1 MPLTCKNKILKTDQN
16 GFTLIELII
25 GSLVSLL
32 LLGVVAG
39 VFQSQTG
46 IFTRELNQGAME
58 ANGRSVVDFLSR
70 GVQNAGYNIN
80 RGTRFL
86 AASDHFISQA
96 FDENDD
102 GVIQNDEI
110 FTYAV
115 SNTTGASN
123 ANFTIS
129 PFFDFNDN
137 GRVEQDETRDYLIE
151 LTLQNPP
158 FNLYLFTPNQADN
171 SSLRNTAAR
180 NIDNLVIRYYDKNN
194 NALPVGVLTDNGEV
208 DGKPIPP
215 YTLSRTELNQV
226 RKVEFEVMV
235 RSKDEDA
242 NENKIKNNGVYLAG
256 SVAVGG
262 ETGSYN
268 DRFHRIT
275 LNAVSSPRN
284 LTTAGFGKVS
294 LSASPATI
302 ICPASETTVT
312 ADVVDPEG
320 ESIPDGFL
328 VRFNSSDGVINPETA
343 NINGGEV
350 PVTLTYDWSS
360 ASATATVSAS
370 TEVNID
376 GKLISVFNA
385 IPVTFDGTFLDDF
398 DIGPKSSWSDVES
411 TPLNSRLWEVENGKY
426 RLKSSGESQINLNGC
441 TQLKGYEIVINVQK
455 TNNHNTGDFF
465 SLIARSQPDPSNLP
479 EESLGYYAAE
489 VVCDA
494 CEGAEPT
501 GHKYLFRLVERNR
514 QDQLVGTPLASI
526 DLKSAEIPFTTGVN
540 HSLKVI
546 VLGDTLLAKFW
557 KSSEPEPADDA
568 TEELGESG
576 GGLEE
581 VNGVVI
587 TFSGVE
593 FTQGNFGLSTN
604 TNINNFDNLVLSRV
618 ESN

>member
-129 PFFDFNDN
+129 PFFDFNDD

-194 NALPVGVLTDNGEV
+194 NALPVGVPTDNSEV

-312 ADVVDPEG
+312 ADVVDSEG
-320 ESIPDGFL
+320 VSIPDGFL

-441 TQLKGYEIVINVQK
+441 TQLKNYEIVVNVQK
-455 TNNHNTGDFF
+455 TDNHNTDDFF
-465 SLIARSQPDPSNLP
+465 SLIARSQNTDLP
-479 EESLGYYAAE
+479 GESLGYYSAE
-489 VVCDA
+489 IICFA
-494 CEGAEPT
+494 CEGTDST
-501 GHKYLFRLVERNR
+501 GHKYFSRLVERNS
-514 QDQLVGTPLASI
+514 QNQLINILNSI
-526 DLKSAEIPFTTGVN
+526 N
-540 HSLKVI
+540 
-546 VLGDTLLAKFW
+546 
-557 KSSEPEPADDA
+557 
-568 TEELGESG
+568 
-576 GGLEE
+576 
-581 VNGVVI
+581 
-587 TFSGVE
+587 
-593 FTQGNFGLSTN
+593 
-604 TNINNFDNLVLSRV
+604 
-618 ESN
+618 

>member
-1 MPLTCKNKILKTDQN
+1 MQLTYKKMILKTDQN

-158 FNLYLFTPNQADN
+158 FNLYLFTPNQANN

-294 LSASPATI
+294 LSASPDTI
-302 ICPASETTVT
+302 TCPISETIVT
-312 ADVVDPEG
+312 ADVVDSEG
-320 ESIPDGFL
+320 VSIPDGFL
-328 VRFNSSDGVINPETA
+328 VRFNSSDGVINPEIA

-350 PVTLTYDWSS
+350 FVTLTYDWSS
-360 ASATATVSAS
+360 TSATATVSAS

-385 IPVTFDGTFLDDF
+385 IPVTFDGTFLDNF
-398 DIGPKSSWSDVES
+398 DIGPKPSWSDVES
-411 TPLNSRLWEVENGKY
+411 NFLNSRLWEVENGKY

-441 TQLKGYEIVINVQK
+441 TQLKNYEIVVNVQK
-455 TNNHNTGDFF
+455 TDNHNTDDFF
-465 SLIARSQPDPSNLP
+465 SLIARSQNTNLP
-479 EESLGYYAAE
+479 GESLGYYSAE
-489 VVCDA
+489 VVCFA
-494 CEGAEPT
+494 CEGTDST
-501 GHKYLFRLVERNR
+501 GHRYLFRLVERNS
-514 QDQLVGTPLASI
+514 QNQLTNILNSI
-526 DLKSAEIPFTTGVN
+526 NLEPAEFPFTTGEDY
-540 HSLKVI
+540 SLKVS
-546 VLGDTLLAKFW
+546 VLGDKLLAKFW

-568 TEELGESG
+568 VEELEESG
-576 GGLEE
+576 DAFAEE
-581 VNGVVI
+581 ANGRTI
-587 TFSGVE
+587 TFIGIE
-593 FTQGNFGLSTN
+593 FFQGNFGISTN
-604 TNINNFDNLVLSRV
+604 TNINNFDNVKLK
-618 ESN
+618 

>member
-46 IFTRELNQGAME
+46 IFTRELNQGTME

-70 GVQNAGYNIN
+70 GVQNAGYNIT

-86 AASDHFISQA
+86 AASDHFISQV

-194 NALPVGVLTDNGEV
+194 NALPVGVPTDNGEV

-294 LSASPATI
+294 LSASPDTI
-302 ICPASETTVT
+302 TCPASETTVT
-312 ADVVDPEG
+312 ADVVDAEG
-320 ESIPDGFL
+320 LSIPDGFL
-328 VRFNSSDGVINPETA
+328 VRFNSSDGVINPEIA

-398 DIGPKSSWSDVES
+398 DIGPKSSWSDVIS
-411 TPLNSRLWEVENGKY
+411 TPLSDRLWEVENGKY

-441 TQLKGYEIVINVQK
+441 TQLKNYEIVVNVQK
-455 TNNHNTGDFF
+455 TDNHNTDDFF
-465 SLIARSQPDPSNLP
+465 SLIARSQNTDLP
-479 EESLGYYAAE
+479 GESLGYYSAE
-489 VVCDA
+489 VVCFA
-494 CEGAEPT
+494 CEGTDST
-501 GHKYLFRLVERNR
+501 GHRYLFRLVERNS
-514 QDQLVGTPLASI
+514 QNQLTNILANSI
-526 DLKSAEIPFTTGVN
+526 NLEPAEFPFTTGVDY
-540 HSLKVI
+540 SLKVS

-568 TEELGESG
+568 VEELEESG
-576 GGLEE
+576 DAFEE
-581 VNGVVI
+581 EANGRTI
-587 TFSGVE
+587 TFSGIE

-604 TNINNFDNLVLSRV
+604 TNINNF
-618 ESN
+618 

>member
-1 MPLTCKNKILKTDQN
+1 
-16 GFTLIELII
+16 
-25 GSLVSLL
+25 
-32 LLGVVAG
+32 
-39 VFQSQTG
+39 
-46 IFTRELNQGAME
+46 ME

-86 AASDHFISQA
+86 AASDHFISQV

-102 GVIQNDEI
+102 NVIQNDEI

-129 PFFDFNDN
+129 PFFDFNDD
-137 GRVEQDETRDYLIE
+137 GRVDQDETRDYLIE

-158 FNLYLFTPNQADN
+158 FNLYLFTPNQANN

-215 YTLSRTELNQV
+215 YTLSRTELNEV

-294 LSASPATI
+294 LSASPDTI
-302 ICPASETTVT
+302 TCPASETTVT
-312 ADVVDPEG
+312 ADVVDSEG
-320 ESIPDGFL
+320 VSIPDGFL
-328 VRFNSSDGVINPETA
+328 VRFNSSDGVINPEIA

-350 PVTLTYDWSS
+350 PVALTYDWSS

-398 DIGPKSSWSDVES
+398 DIGPKPSWSDVES
-411 TPLNSRLWEVENGKY
+411 TPLSEGFQLSDRLWEVENGKY

-441 TQLKGYEIVINVQK
+441 TQLKNYEIVVNVQK
-455 TNNHNTGDFF
+455 TDNHNTDDFF
-465 SLIARSQPDPSNLP
+465 SLIARSQNTNLP
-479 EESLGYYAAE
+479 GESLGYYSAE
-489 VVCDA
+489 VVCFA
-494 CEGAEPT
+494 CEGTDST
-501 GHKYLFRLVERNR
+501 GHRYLFRLVERNS
-514 QDQLVGTPLASI
+514 QNQLTNILNSI
-526 DLKSAEIPFTTGVN
+526 NLEPAEFPFTTGEDY
-540 HSLKVI
+540 SLKVS
-546 VLGDTLLAKFW
+546 VLGDKLLAKFW
-557 KSSEPEPADDA
+557 KSSEPEPADDEV
-568 TEELGESG
+568 EELEESDDAF
-576 GGLEE
+576 EE
-581 VNGVVI
+581 EANGRTI
-587 TFSGVE
+587 TFIGIE
-593 FTQGNFGLSTN
+593 FFQGNFGISTN
-604 TNINNFDNLVLSRV
+604 TNINNFDNVKLK
-618 ESN
+618 